1 MEADV
6 NVDMVA
12 NMDVGMAANME
23 DDVVTDMDDD
33 DPCIYEAISKV
44 VQII

>member
-12 NMDVGMAANME
+12 NMDVGVAANME